1 LQKQIDEGEEIAK
14 LPVNNEDA
22 VKQALSKLDSWYD
35 FTKEGG
41 FMYSKILVPLDGSG
55 VAECVLPHVET
66 LAAVDKAVYITLL
79 HVVQSI
85 DMLLPD
91 QIYKAQIK
99 SDARTEAEKYIRG
112 IINRLK
118 NKGKIHGEVIIG
130 KAADGILDYA
140 KQNDIKLIVMSSH
153 GQSGI
158 SRWSNGSVAD
168 KVLHESGIPI
178 LRIRAD
184 SPRTPFYIAGQKM
197 KVVVPLDGSE
207 LAERV
212 LNNVKGLVDYF
223 GAGAIDIVL
232 LRVCELFI
240 QPNTYPPSMSLNWEE
255 YVEFETRVC
264 KGICMSYLNKVK
276 KRFKRELIY
285 IRSVVPVG
293 NPADEVIK
301 YVNKEKADLMVMST
315 HGRSGISQWAFGS
328 ISNKILKG
336 TSTPVL
342 MLRSNHKGQ
351 IN

>member
-1 LQKQIDEGEEIAK
+1 M
-14 LPVNNEDA
+14 
-22 VKQALSKLDSWYD
+22 YD
-35 FTKEGG
+35 
-41 FMYSKILVPLDGSG
+41 KILVPLDGSG
-55 VAECVLPHVET
+55 VAECVLPHIEV
-66 LAAVDKAVYITLL
+66 LAGVNKAVDITFL
-79 HVVQSI
+79 HVVQPI
-85 DMLLPD
+85 DMLFAD

-112 IINRLK
+112 IISRLQ
-118 NKGKIHGEVIIG
+118 NKGKTHGEVITG
-130 KAADGILDYA
+130 KAADSILDYA
-140 KQNDIKLIVMSSH
+140 EQNHSKLIVMSSH

-158 SRWSNGSVAD
+158 SRWSHGSVAD
-168 KVLHESGIPI
+168 KVLHESRIPV

-232 LRVCELFI
+232 LRVCELFT
-240 QPNTYPPSMSLNWEE
+240 QPNTYPPSMSLSWEE
-255 YVEFETRVC
+255 YVKFETRVC
-264 KGICMSYLNKVK
+264 KGICMSYLNGVK
-276 KRFKRELIY
+276 KRFKRELIH

-315 HGRSGISQWAFGS
+315 HGRSGISRWSFGS
-328 ISNKILKG
+328 ISNKILQG
-336 TSTPVL
+336 TSTPVI
-342 MLRSNHKGQ
+342 MLRSELHR
-351 IN
+351 

>member
-1 LQKQIDEGEEIAK
+1 
-14 LPVNNEDA
+14 
-22 VKQALSKLDSWYD
+22 
-35 FTKEGG
+35 
-41 FMYSKILVPLDGSG
+41 MYNKILVPLDGSG
-55 VAECVLPHVET
+55 VAECVLPHIEV
-66 LAAVDKAVYITLL
+66 LASVDKTVDITLL
-79 HVVQSI
+79 HVAQSI
-85 DMLLPD
+85 DVLLPD
-91 QIYKAQIK
+91 QIYKAQII
-99 SDARTEAEKYIRG
+99 SDARTQAEKYLRS
-112 IINRLK
+112 IISGLQ
-118 NKGKIHGEVIIG
+118 NKVKTHAEVIKG

-140 KQNDIKLIVMSSH
+140 EQNHIKLIVMSSH

-158 SRWSNGSVAD
+158 SRWSHGSVAD
-168 KVLHESGIPI
+168 KVLHESRIPV

-223 GAGAIDIVL
+223 GTGAIDIVL

-240 QPNTYPPSMSLNWEE
+240 QPNAYPPSMSLSWEE
-255 YVEFETRVC
+255 YVKFETRVC
-264 KGICMSYLNKVK
+264 KGICMSYLNEVK

-293 NPADEVIK
+293 NPADEVIR

-328 ISNKILKG
+328 ISNKILQG
-336 TSTPVL
+336 TSVPVL
-342 MLRSNHKGQ
+342 MLRANHKSQ